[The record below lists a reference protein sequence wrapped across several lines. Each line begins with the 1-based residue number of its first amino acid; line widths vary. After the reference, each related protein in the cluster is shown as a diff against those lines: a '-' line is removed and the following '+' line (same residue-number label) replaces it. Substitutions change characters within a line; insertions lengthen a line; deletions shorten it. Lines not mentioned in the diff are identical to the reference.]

1 MNVFLRVVL
10 RTLWA
15 SVVLVMA
22 VAFLMNKEA
31 CAFVKVDGVQ
41 PWLAEVTERS
51 LDAVWSEA
59 VKRSLPNRD
68 AVLKLVAKR
77 LFPGLVVEDLRE
89 DGDNLYVRF
98 APSQDGKQWKAVFN
112 YPKLSPFLS
121 RLFEK
126 DAQALRGK
134 FEEMLDHLSFDVLR
148 WSSGAFQ
155 EKAEGMIESS
165 LPGWKG
171 AFVFSTEEESF
182 VLEVSFTPK
191 DPIVVAFRTSF
202 SSLTIPNILQADLE
216 EETLE
221 VLSDYIGL
229 PVQWVS
235 KHKKDISRQVASS
248 LEEKWQARKL
258 KGKVEVDLTPQA
270 VSSMKVNVESQKYV
284 LRAWLTT
291 YIGSEGRY
299 PEVGIHFGRRT
310 VPLSG
315 FDLELYGEGIVR
327 VDNGDLES
335 RLGARWLLW
344 KDVWVGAERVFPDDE
359 YWGRVWF
366 DKILDG
372 VYGWARFNEENE
384 VEAAVGWRLREH
396 ISWELFYDS
405 REEDEFCVRLVGNL

>member
-1 MNVFLRVVL
+1 MNVFLKVVL
-10 RTLWA
+10 RTFWA

-31 CAFVKVDGVQ
+31 CAFVKVEGVP
-41 PWLAEVTERS
+41 PWLSEATERS

-59 VKRSLPNRD
+59 VKRSLPNREE
-68 AVLKLVAKR
+68 VLKLVAKR
-77 LFPGLVVEDLRE
+77 LFPGLTIEDLRE
-89 DGDNLYVRF
+89 DEENLYVKF
-98 APSQDGKQWKAVFN
+98 APSQEEKQWKVVLN
-112 YPKLSPFLS
+112 YPKLTPFLS
-121 RLFEK
+121 GLFRK
-126 DAQALRGK
+126 DAEALYGQ
-134 FEEMLDHLSFDVLR
+134 FEGMLGHLPFDVLR

-155 EKAEGMIESS
+155 EKAEGIIEAS

-171 AFVFSTEEESF
+171 TFVFSTEKEAP
-182 VLEVSFTPK
+182 VLEVGFSPK
-191 DPIVVAFRTSF
+191 DPVVVAFKTSF

-216 EETLE
+216 DETLE
-221 VLSDYIGL
+221 VLSHYIGL

-235 KHKKDISRQVASS
+235 KHRKEISQQVARS

-258 KGKVEVDLTPQA
+258 KGKVEVSLLPQA

-284 LRAWLTT
+284 FRAWLTT

-310 VPLSG
+310 VPISG

-344 KDVWVGAERVFPDDE
+344 KDVWVGAERVFPDDQ

-366 DKILDG
+366 DKIMNG
-372 VYGWARFNEENE
+372 VYGWARFNEESE
-384 VEAAVGWRLREH
+384 VEAAIGWKFREH